1 MRYIHYGKYFFW
13 IKGVVCFK
21 LKLGCQPQKWNNR
34 TWFTNGSFIVP
45 SKHMIRKTE
54 ADKKTVCFKLRC

>member
-1 MRYIHYGKYFFW
+1 MESIFFG

-45 SKHMIRKTE
+45 SKHMIT
-54 ADKKTVCFKLRC
+54 